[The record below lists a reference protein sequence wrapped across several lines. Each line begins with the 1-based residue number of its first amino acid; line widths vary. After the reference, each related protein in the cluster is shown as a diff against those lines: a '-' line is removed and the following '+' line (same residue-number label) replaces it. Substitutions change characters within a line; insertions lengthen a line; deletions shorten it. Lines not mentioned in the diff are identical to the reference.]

1 LLINRIK
8 KIDGFFLMNFITL
21 KLLSNQS
28 IMTRGTFYD
37 KQTRKNFS
45 ALCSKNDIKFRFANG
60 YPSMFVMSHIIG
72 QRSGVVIPEN
82 ELENLLKEAHL
93 AEKRAE
99 EEAKAAYQAKVAA
112 DKERFTAFQAAT
124 AAAIE
129 ARDAALKAA
138 VPIHFTVS
146 ITSSSREL
154 TGNIHYSNRKFSLE
168 WLDLSSGVIRGA
180 DETLSLD
187 SDNLGIFSFLIEFT
201 DILSIIFVKLSL
213 DGENPIV
220 QSWVITLPR
229 IRHWQDVVVR
239 RFEEINSSEQ
249 HLTANLLFAVMI
261 NGEFYDMQLIYDS
274 EGCNIDEMDCEILPL
289 YAKSD
294 FEASDDTSD
303 ITVGKVVF
311 LDDDSFYSF
320 VRFKNIVFEN

>member
-1 LLINRIK
+1 MLINRIK

-21 KLLSNQS
+21 KIFIN
-28 IMTRGTFYD
+28 MTRGSNEE
-37 KQTRKNFS
+37 KRMRKEFREI
-45 ALCSKNDIKFRFANG
+45 CEKRPDDIKFARG
-60 YPSMFVMSHIIG
+60 YPSPFVMSHIIR

-82 ELENLLKEAHL
+82 ELENLLEEAHL
-93 AEKRAE
+93 AEERAE

-112 DKERFTAFQAAT
+112 DKERFAAFQAAK

-146 ITSSSREL
+146 IASASREL
-154 TGNIHYSNRKFSLE
+154 TGNIRYSNRKFSLE
-168 WLDLSSGVIRGA
+168 WLDLGSGVIRGA
-180 DETLSLD
+180 DETFSMY
-187 SDNLGIFSFLIEFT
+187 SDDLGIFSSLIEFT

-239 RFEEINSSEQ
+239 RFVEVVSTEQ

-261 NGEFYDMQLIYDS
+261 HGEFYEMQLNYDS

-303 ITVGKVVF
+303 KMVGEIIF
-311 LDDDSFYSF
+311 LDEPFSLFDS
-320 VRFKNIVFEN
+320 VKNIVFEN

>member
-1 LLINRIK
+1 
-8 KIDGFFLMNFITL
+8 
-21 KLLSNQS
+21 
-28 IMTRGTFYD
+28 MTRGTFYE
-37 KQTRKNFS
+37 KETRKNFS
-45 ALCSKNDIKFRFANG
+45 TIWPKDDIKFRFANG
-60 YPSMFVMSHIIG
+60 YPSIFVMSHIIR

-93 AEKRAE
+93 AEERAE

-129 ARDAALKAA
+129 ARDVALKAA
-138 VPIHFTVS
+138 APIPFTVS
-146 ITSSSREL
+146 IASASREL
-154 TGNIHYSNRKFSLE
+154 TGNIRYSNRKFSLE
-168 WLDLSSGVIRGA
+168 WLDLGSGVIRGA
-180 DETLSLD
+180 DDTLSLY
-187 SDNLGIFSFLIEFT
+187 SDKLGIFSFLIEFT

-239 RFEEINSSEQ
+239 RFEEVVSCEQ
-249 HLTANLLFAVMI
+249 HLKASLLFAVMI
-261 NGEFYDMQLIYDS
+261 HGEFYEMQLIYDS
-274 EGCNIDEMDCEILPL
+274 EGCTDKMDCEILPL

-303 ITVGKVVF
+303 KMVGEIIF
-311 LDDDSFYSF
+311 LDEPFSLFDS
-320 VRFKNIVFEN
+320 VKNYVFFEN